1 MPMARTLQEN
11 LARQLRDS
19 VDRLQKQAENVEFWA
34 SAVVGLAAPVPDY
47 RPEETAIA
55 RYVKPR
61 RKRRR
66 GAASQN
72 KAKPASA

>member
-1 MPMARTLQEN
+1 MARSLQEN

-34 SAVVGLAAPVPDY
+34 SAVVGLTAPVPDY
-47 RPEETAIA
+47 KPEETAIA

-66 GAASQN
+66 SVAGAN
-72 KAKPASA
+72 KTKPASA

>member
-1 MPMARTLQEN
+1 MARSLQEN

-34 SAVVGLAAPVPDY
+34 SAVVGLSAPVPEY
-47 RPEETAIA
+47 KPEETAIA
-55 RYVKPR
+55 RYIKPR

-66 GAASQN
+66 GAANPN
-72 KAKPASA
+72 KSKPASA